1 MRRSCKAK
9 KQKSP
14 KANNMMAQMQ
24 EMQQEMAQIQAQ
36 LEEETVTVS
45 SGGGAV
51 TVVITGHQR
60 VQTIEINEEL
70 INPEDQEMLQD
81 MLVAAINAAIEQS
94 QAMAAER
101 MEGVTGGLGGGLQDM
116 LGGLGL

>member
-1 MRRSCKAK
+1 MRRSFKAK
-9 KQKSP
+9 KQKKASP
-14 KANNMMAQMQ
+14 NNMLAQMQ
-24 EMQQEMAQIQAQ
+24 EMQQEMAEVQKE

-60 VQTIEINEEL
+60 LQSIEIAEDL
-70 INPEDQEMLQD
+70 INPEDRDMLQD
-81 MLVAAINAAIEQS
+81 MLVAAVNAAIEQS

>member
-1 MRRSCKAK
+1 MRRSFKAK
-9 KQKSP
+9 KQKQANP
-14 KANNMMAQMQ
+14 NNMMAQMQ
-24 EMQQEMAQIQAQ
+24 EMQQEMAEVQKA

-51 TVVITGHQR
+51 TVIITGHQR
-60 VQTIEINEEL
+60 VRAIEINEEL
-70 INPEDQEMLQD
+70 IDPEDQEILQD
-81 MLVAAINAAIEQS
+81 MLVAAVNAAIEQS

-101 MEGVTGGLGGGLQDM
+101 MEAVTGGMGGGLQDM

>member
-1 MRRSCKAK
+1 MRRSFKAK
-9 KQKSP
+9 KQKAP
-14 KANNMMAQMQ
+14 KAGNMMAQMQ
-24 EMQQEMAQIQAQ
+24 EMQQEMAEVQKQ

-51 TVVITGHQR
+51 TVIITGHQR
-60 VQTIEINEEL
+60 VQAIEINEEL